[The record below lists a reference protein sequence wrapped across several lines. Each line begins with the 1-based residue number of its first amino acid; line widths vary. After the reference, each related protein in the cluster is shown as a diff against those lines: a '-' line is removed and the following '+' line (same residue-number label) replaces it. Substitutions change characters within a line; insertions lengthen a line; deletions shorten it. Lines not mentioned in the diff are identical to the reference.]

1 MALGREGWLKKGN
14 LKRKK
19 KRVISQ
25 LYRGAKNEESSNKEV
40 AAIVIE
46 NDQSKPVSHTATSQ
60 SKLVSYTDISIEG
73 EEDIHVDV
81 NFEEP
86 IDLATD

>member
-1 MALGREGWLKKGN
+1 M
-14 LKRKK
+14 
-19 KRVISQ
+19 
-25 LYRGAKNEESSNKEV
+25 
-40 AAIVIE
+40 E